1 MRKQT
6 GVSSAKLGRFVRSL
20 KDQGIDIGRVDCRPN
35 GEISIWVAGEA
46 LDSEAAVTAEERAWD
61 ADLG

>member
-35 GEISIWVAGEA
+35 GEISIWVTGEA
-46 LDSEAAVTAEERAWD
+46 LDSETKVSAEERVWD
-61 ADLG
+61 AD

>member
-46 LDSEAAVTAEERAWD
+46 QDAEAQEDAEMKAWD
-61 ADLG
+61 AALA

>member
-20 KDQGIDIGRVDCRPN
+20 KDQGINIGRVDCRPN
-35 GEISIWVAGEA
+35 GEISIWVAGAA
-46 LDSEAAVTAEERAWD
+46 LDTEAEADAKEKAWD
-61 ADLG
+61 AALA

>member
-20 KDQGIDIGRVDCRPN
+20 RDQGIDIGRVDCRPN
-35 GEISIWVAGEA
+35 GEISIWVAGPAVDVDVEEDAEA
-46 LDSEAAVTAEERAWD
+46 KAWD
-61 ADLG
+61 AALA

>member
-35 GEISIWVAGEA
+35 GEISIWVAGET
-46 LDSEAAVTAEERAWD
+46 LDSEAKVSAEERVWD
-61 ADLG
+61 AE

>member
-35 GEISIWVAGEA
+35 GEISIWVAGAA
-46 LDSEAAVTAEERAWD
+46 LDAEAEEDAEVKAWD
-61 ADLG
+61 AALA

>member
-6 GVSSAKLGRFVRSL
+6 GVSSAKLGSFVRSL

-35 GEISIWVAGEA
+35 GEISIWVAGET
-46 LDSEAAVTAEERAWD
+46 LEGEAKVSAEERAWD